1 MTLII
6 TLLILTSL
14 ALVVVE
20 VVFIPGTTV
29 VGIIGVLLAIIGI
42 IFGYTSFG
50 STIGFYIL
58 SGTLAALGILLYL
71 SFRNGAWDKF
81 ALKSTIAGKNNEG
94 YLESFH
100 VGDEGICISALRP
113 MGKAEFNNRIVEV
126 SSLGDYMDTGMRI
139 RIKEVSAAG
148 IIVEQIS

>member
-6 TLLILTSL
+6 ALLILAGL

-20 VVFIPGTTV
+20 VIFIPGTTV
-29 VGIIGVLLAIIGI
+29 VGIIGVLLAIVGI

-50 STIGFYIL
+50 STVGFYIL
-58 SGTLAALGILLYL
+58 SGTVAALVILLYL
-71 SFRNGAWDKF
+71 SFRNGAWDTF
-81 ALKSTIAGKNNEG
+81 ALKNTIDSKNNEG
-94 YLESFH
+94 YLESFKE
-100 VGDEGICISALRP
+100 GDEGICISVLRP
-113 MGKAEFNNRIVEV
+113 MGKAEFNRRIVEV
-126 SSLGDYMDTGMRI
+126 SSLGDYIDTGVRI